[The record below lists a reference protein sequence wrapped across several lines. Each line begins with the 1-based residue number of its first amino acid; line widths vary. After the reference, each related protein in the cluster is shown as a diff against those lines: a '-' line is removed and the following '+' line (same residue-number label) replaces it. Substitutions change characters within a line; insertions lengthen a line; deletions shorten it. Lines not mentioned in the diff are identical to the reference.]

1 MSNYDYLDTMW
12 GYADPKYSTVIQ
24 ISGDVPD
31 NSGFG
36 SVTQYNTLKSSY
48 DSAQTS
54 AKVEQTRIQSTISKF
69 DGKLAPPTKMPPSEI
84 QRIKDLK
91 CPPPVQPSVVNAH
104 VNNLNTAIKTQLTAI
119 QILEQQVEDL
129 EKRYKISFSVQPQ
142 PKYDLSSSQL
152 PTITTTGSLT
162 NIEIEFHLWEA
173 REGVQGVRGV
183 QGNSGVQPSYLY
195 GNPGAR
201 GDTGYYGV
209 KGNTMK

>member
-1 MSNYDYLDTMW
+1 
-12 GYADPKYSTVIQ
+12 
-24 ISGDVPD
+24 
-31 NSGFG
+31 
-36 SVTQYNTLKSSY
+36 
-48 DSAQTS
+48 
-54 AKVEQTRIQSTISKF
+54 
-69 DGKLAPPTKMPPSEI
+69 
-84 QRIKDLK
+84 
-91 CPPPVQPSVVNAH
+91 VNAH

-162 NIEIEFHLWEA
+162 NIELEFHLWEA

-195 GNPGAR
+195 GNPGAS